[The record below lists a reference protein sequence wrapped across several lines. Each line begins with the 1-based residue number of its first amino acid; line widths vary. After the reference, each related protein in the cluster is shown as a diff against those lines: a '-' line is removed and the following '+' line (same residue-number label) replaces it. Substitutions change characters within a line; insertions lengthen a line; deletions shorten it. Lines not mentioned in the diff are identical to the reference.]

1 MFKRS
6 ILVLLSVL
14 LILPGIVFAGL
25 DDYFVSTQWLAENR
39 DNSVVIDVR
48 KGPFYLI
55 GHIEGAFHI
64 QRSDFL
70 ETRNGVK
77 SLVPG
82 SAKIATLLGKLG
94 VTPDTNVVVYAEDD
108 NPYAARLVWSLQYNG
123 HKKAYVLDGGYEKW
137 AAEDRQTSL
146 FAPDEPEPVTY
157 QVSDDVQYLD
167 ARADA
172 DYVYTRLENPGVV
185 VWDTR
190 RTDEYKG
197 VEVRADRGGHIP
209 GAVHLNWTNLQTEVD
224 GIKVLKK
231 ESEIVALLQSNGI
244 TSNKEIIA
252 HCQTGIRSAYAT
264 LVLLGLGYQRASNYD
279 GSWIEWANNSILPI
293 INAQGELDT
302 SIHLSLDR
310 TREQLQN
317 QPEVIQ

>member
-6 ILVLLSVL
+6 ILVVVSVL
-14 LILPGIVFAGL
+14 LILPGVVFAGL
-25 DDYFVSTQWLAENR
+25 NEYFVSTQWLAENR
-39 DNSVVIDVR
+39 ENSVVIDVR
-48 KGPFYLI
+48 KSPFYLI
-55 GHIEGAFHI
+55 GHVDGAFHVK
-64 QRSDFL
+64 RSDFL

-82 SAKIATLLGKLG
+82 SAKISTLLGRLG

-123 HKKAYVLDGGYEKW
+123 HKKAYVLDGGYDKW
-137 AAEDRQTSL
+137 SAENRETSL
-146 FAPDEPEPVTY
+146 LSPPDPVAVTY
-157 QVSDDVQYLD
+157 QVSEDVQYLD

-172 DYVYTRLENPGVV
+172 DYLYTRLENPGVV

-197 VEVRADRGGHIP
+197 IEVRADRGGHIP
-209 GAVHLNWTNLQTEVD
+209 GAVHLNWTNLLTEVN
-224 GIKVLKK
+224 GVKILKK
-231 ESEIVALLQSNGI
+231 EADIIALLQSNGI

-264 LVLLGLGYQRASNYD
+264 LVLLGLDYQRASNYD